1 MEEKKTP
8 ALQLQVIQQLVYCL
22 WLWVP
27 MSMWPVGVLV
37 VELSLGI
44 ADILMSIALCEIF
57 GFVLDI
63 SEINVNCFVWNV
75 LNFVID

>member
-57 GFVLDI
+57 GSVLGI
-63 SEINVNCFVWNV
+63 SDINVNCFV
-75 LNFVID
+75 

>member
-8 ALQLQVIQQLVYCL
+8 ALQLQVIQQLVFCL

-63 SEINVNCFVWNV
+63 SDINVNCFVWNV